1 MKFSIKYCFCAVYL
15 FSNIIFSQTP
25 LEVQF
30 RYAEKLFN
38 EEKYFDAVT
47 EFKRLLFFDEDSIYI
62 FKANLQIGLSY
73 KMGGK
78 YSEALQYFTLAEIS
92 SETHGELYSTKIE
105 IIKTNILAGRT
116 SWALRLIGQLE
127 KNNQY
132 DDKKDELNYW
142 KGWAYIFND
151 EWEKAAESFGRIS
164 PDHELKKLADDV
176 VKQKYSV
183 TFAKISSFII
193 PGAGQIY
200 TGNYISGFV
209 SLGWNILWGYLTINS
224 FVKERYF
231 DGIMTGNFLWLRFY
245 SGNIQNAEKF
255 AVKKNL
261 EISNT
266 ALEYLQNEYK
276 GGKP

>member
-1 MKFSIKYCFCAVYL
+1 VFL
-15 FSNIIFSQTP
+15 FSSIIFSQTP
-25 LEVQF
+25 IEEQF
-30 RYAEKLFN
+30 KYAGNLLN
-38 EEKYFDAVT
+38 DEKYFDAIT
-47 EFKRLLFFDEDSIYI
+47 EFKRLLFFDEDSIYV

-92 SETHGELYSTKIE
+92 SKTQRELYSAKIE
-105 IIKTNILAGRT
+105 IIKTNIVAGRT

-127 KNNQY
+127 NNNQY

-142 KGWAYIFND
+142 RGWAYIFND
-151 EWEKAAESFGRIS
+151 EWKKASESFGRID
-164 PDHELKKLADDV
+164 PRHELKKLSDDV
-176 VKQKYSV
+176 DNQKYSV
-183 TFAKISSFII
+183 AFAKISSFIL

-200 TGNYISGFV
+200 TGNYISGLV

-224 FVKERYF
+224 FVEERYF

-255 AVKKNL
+255 AVKKNI
-261 EISNT
+261 EISNA
-266 ALEYLQNEYK
+266 ALEYLENEYK
-276 GGKP
+276 GEKP